1 MANKSTVIG
10 HATLA
15 KNIVKFTDGFL
26 REVNIDMKKSE
37 IILTKRIKKNISN
50 TAFSLKDLAK
60 MGHPYSV
67 SNPKSVHKPDYTV
80 HKQSGNMVDNI
91 VSGTEGASVKSG
103 GLVASAFAGINDS
116 VEYAKYVIY
125 GTSKM
130 VPRDFLTGS
139 LNEEKSNLKE
149 ILRRSLHAVTVNFH
163 GKKVKL

>member
-1 MANKSTVIG
+1 MAKKSTVIG

-15 KNIVKFTDGFL
+15 KNISNFYEGFL

-37 IILTKRIKKNISN
+37 IILKKRITKNISN
-50 TAFSLKDLAK
+50 TAYSLKELAW
-60 MGHPYSV
+60 MGHPYSR
-67 SNPKSVHKPDYTV
+67 SDPKSIHRPKYTV

-91 VSGTEGASVKSG
+91 LSGTEGASVNSG

-139 LNEEKSNLKE
+139 LRQEKKNLKE
-149 ILRRSLHAVTVNFH
+149 ILKRSLHEVTVNFH